1 MLYRSVD
8 AVSVTHLMSLVAQ
21 EVYLYVSVKGKCV
34 QSSAQTERAAQM
46 QGWMNIQWRRPEED
60 LQGDVSRKVPLHTT
74 PPLPMKL
81 RTRAFHHTFC
91 TQRYNGFRKWGCFLR
106 TVQMLLFPIC
116 WVDAKSWT
124 HSLRR
129 GTKLSSAHSW
139 NTVALRSTFPSL
151 MGGLIH
157 EWSLSLWLRLK
168 ERYEVNSEW

>member
-106 TVQMLLFPIC
+106 TVKCYYFQFAGLMLR
-116 WVDAKSWT
+116 VDHT
-124 HSLRR
+124 HCGEEQNYLQHTAEIQSLWE
-129 GTKLSSAHSW
+129 AHSHPW
-139 NTVALRSTFPSL
+139 WVVSFMNDL
-151 MGGLIH
+151 
-157 EWSLSLWLRLK
+157 SLSDC
-168 ERYEVNSEW
+168 V